1 MPGKILPT
9 IIIAISIGAGIV
21 YAIKGDVRHAAYW
34 FSAAALNI
42 SVTY

>member
-1 MPGKILPT
+1 MSGKILPT
-9 IIIAISIGAGIV
+9 IIIISIGAGIV
-21 YAIKGDVRHAAYW
+21 YAIKGDIHHAAYW

>member
-9 IIIAISIGAGIV
+9 IIITISIGAGIV
-21 YAIKGDVRHAAYW
+21 YAIKGDIRHEVYW